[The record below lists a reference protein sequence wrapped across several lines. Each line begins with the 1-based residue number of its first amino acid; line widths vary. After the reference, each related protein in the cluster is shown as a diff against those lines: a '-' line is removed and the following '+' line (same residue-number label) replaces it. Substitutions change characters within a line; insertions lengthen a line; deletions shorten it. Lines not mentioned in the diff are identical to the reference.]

1 MRYLGLDLGTKTLG
15 IAISD
20 QTGTIANSYKTIHFK
35 EDNYDQIFKL
45 LNEIVA
51 KYNIDKIVIGF
62 PKNMD
67 NTLGVAALKVLD
79 FKKQLEQYL
88 PKEIILEDER
98 WTTKQTEKLLIN
110 ADLSRKKRK
119 KVVDKLAATIILQ
132 SYLDKI
138 NRKE

>member
-67 NTLGVAALKVLD
+67 NTLG
-79 FKKQLEQYL
+79 
-88 PKEIILEDER
+88 
-98 WTTKQTEKLLIN
+98 
-110 ADLSRKKRK
+110 
-119 KVVDKLAATIILQ
+119 
-132 SYLDKI
+132 
-138 NRKE
+138 